1 MNNVHLYAFVA
12 VVEQGSF
19 RAAANFLHKTQS
31 TISAAIVSLEQEFEV
46 QLLSRDAYRPEL
58 TPEGKVFYQ
67 EARITLEKMQGL
79 EALGHQL
86 ASGIGPNLALTLSAS
101 CVQLQGLVQLQMF
114 VEKHPE
120 MHLSMSTE
128 HLSGV
133 LESLQSGKADIAIS
147 PNYGLGQEFEFV
159 EIAKLK
165 LVTVAAPHYLENQT
179 QRIIPQAELK
189 NRPQVLIE
197 DSGSLHPIERLN
209 VIPNGQRWTVN
220 DYMIKQRLIVSGL
233 AWSRLPYHMVEK
245 ELKVGSVEMIE
256 VEDFA
261 SNVVLPIY
269 LIRLKSN
276 TSAIAN
282 SFWDY
287 MIKEPSNK
295 SSRLSV

>member
-1 MNNVHLYAFVA
+1 MNNVHLQAFIA
-12 VVEQGSF
+12 VVEQESF
-19 RAAANFLHKTQS
+19 RGAATFLHKTQS
-31 TISAAIVSLEQEFEV
+31 SVSAAVSTLEEEFGV
-46 QLLSRDAYRPEL
+46 QLLSREAYRPEL
-58 TPEGKVFYQ
+58 TLEGKVFYQ
-67 EARITLEKMQGL
+67 EARQTLDKMQAL
-79 EALGHQL
+79 ETLGHQL
-86 ASGIGPNLALTLSAS
+86 SSGVGPTLALTFSAS
-101 CVQLQGLVQLQMF
+101 CVQLDGLVQLQMF

-120 MHLSMSTE
+120 MHLNMSTE

-165 LVTVAAPHYLENQT
+165 LVTVAAPHFLENQI
-179 QRIIPQAELK
+179 QRIIPQVELK

-197 DSGSLHPIERLN
+197 DSGSLHPIERSN

-220 DYMIKQRLIVSGL
+220 DYMIKQKLIVSGL

-245 ELKVGSVEMIE
+245 ELREGSVEMIE

-261 SNVVLPIY
+261 SSIVLPIY

-282 SFWDY
+282 SFWEY
-287 MIKEPSNK
+287 MIKQYQP
-295 SSRLSV
+295 V

>member
-1 MNNVHLYAFVA
+1 MNNVHLQAFIA

-19 RAAANFLHKTQS
+19 RGAATFLHKTQS
-31 TISAAIVSLEQEFEV
+31 SVSAAVATLEEEFGV
-46 QLLSRDAYRPEL
+46 QLLSREAYRPEL
-58 TPEGKVFYQ
+58 TLEGKVFYQ
-67 EARITLEKMQGL
+67 EARQTLDKMQAL
-79 EALGHQL
+79 ENLGHQL
-86 ASGIGPNLALTLSAS
+86 SSGVGPTLAMTFSAS
-101 CVQLQGLVQLQMF
+101 CVQLDGLVQLQMF

-120 MHLSMSTE
+120 MHLNMSTE

-165 LVTVAAPHYLENQT
+165 LVTVAAPHFLENQI

-197 DSGSLHPIERLN
+197 DSGSLHPIERSN

-220 DYMIKQRLIVSGL
+220 DYMIKQKLIVSGL

-245 ELKVGSVEMIE
+245 ELREGSVEMIE

-261 SNVVLPIY
+261 SSIVLPIY

-276 TSAIAN
+276 TSDIAN
-282 SFWDY
+282 SFWEY
-287 MIKEPSNK
+287 MIKQYQP
-295 SSRLSV
+295 V